1 MNKSLMDKM
10 IKSNDIN
17 RGEYTYV
24 YGGDKLANIVIKG
37 GKQYTRNDVFD
48 LEDGGQ
54 TMQMIRDEEYGLVSG
69 WEELKMLRRLDKEM
83 DYARKPDKKDAQR

>member
-17 RGEYTYV
+17 RGKYTYV
-24 YGGDKLANIVIKG
+24 YGGHELADIVVKG

-48 LEDGGQ
+48 LE
-54 TMQMIRDEEYGLVSG
+54 S
-69 WEELKMLRRLDKEM
+69 
-83 DYARKPDKKDAQR
+83 

>member
-1 MNKSLMDKM
+1 MNKSLMGKI

-24 YGGDKLANIVIKG
+24 YGGYELAEIVTKG

-48 LEDGGQ
+48 LEDGGH
-54 TMQMIRDEEYGLVSG
+54 TM
-69 WEELKMLRRLDKEM
+69 
-83 DYARKPDKKDAQR
+83 

>member
-1 MNKSLMDKM
+1 MNKNLMDKM

-37 GKQYTRNDVFD
+37 GKQYTRNDMFD

-54 TMQMIRDEEYGLVSG
+54 TM
-69 WEELKMLRRLDKEM
+69 
-83 DYARKPDKKDAQR
+83 

>member
-1 MNKSLMDKM
+1 MNKNLMNKM

-24 YGGDKLANIVIKG
+24 YGGNELANIVTKG

-48 LEDGGQ
+48 LEGRGQ
-54 TMQMIRDEEYGLVSG
+54 TM
-69 WEELKMLRRLDKEM
+69 
-83 DYARKPDKKDAQR
+83 